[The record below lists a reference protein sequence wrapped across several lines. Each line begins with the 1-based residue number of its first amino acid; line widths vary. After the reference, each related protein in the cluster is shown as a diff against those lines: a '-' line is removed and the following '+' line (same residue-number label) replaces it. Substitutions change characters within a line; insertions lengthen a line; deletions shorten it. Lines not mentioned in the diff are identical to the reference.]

1 MMKEILG
8 GFPGKVFKKGKYYE
22 NYFDYKGRL
31 RFSPL
36 FLEED
41 TLLNVL
47 IEEFKFEKEESEDIV
62 EFLEKLLCIDPDKRY
77 SVKKLLE
84 DKWLIDRCE

>member
-1 MMKEILG
+1 MG

-31 RFSPL
+31 RFTPL

-41 TLLNVL
+41 TILNTLVDDFNFDENTS
-47 IEEFKFEKEESEDIV
+47 EEITN
-62 EFLEKLLCIDPDKRY
+62 FLHKLLSIDPDKR
-77 SVKKLLE
+77 SNIKNLLE
-84 DKWLIDRCE
+84 DSWLKDKCD

>member
-1 MMKEILG
+1 MMKEILD

-31 RFSPL
+31 RFKPL

-41 TLLNVL
+41 TIINVLTDEFNFEEEESNLLNN
-47 IEEFKFEKEESEDIV
+47 
-62 EFLEKLLCIDPDKRY
+62 FLLKMLQIDPDKR
-77 SVKKLLE
+77 SNIQNLLE
-84 DKWLIDRCE
+84 DEWLKDKCD

>member
-1 MMKEILG
+1 MYDEIILD

-31 RFSPL
+31 RFIPL

-41 TLLNVL
+41 KILNTLVD
-47 IEEFKFEKEESEDIV
+47 EFNFDERKNQKNINQNF
-62 EFLEKLLCIDPDKRY
+62 Y
-77 SVKKLLE
+77 
-84 DKWLIDRCE
+84 